1 MTFPDLTTREALRA
15 MCEIFDRPEWSDLA
29 VDAYVFA
36 LDGFSEKQVVSAL
49 LAFLPVRNS
58 IPTPLQLRE
67 QLTRWEAGPHQK
79 GL

>member
-1 MTFPDLTTREALRA
+1 MTLPDLTTREVLQA
-15 MCEIFDRPEWSDLA
+15 MCEVFNQPEWSDLA
-29 VDAYVFA
+29 VEMYGFA
-36 LDGFSEKQVVSAL
+36 LHDFSEKQVVAAL

-67 QLTRWEAGPHQK
+67 KLTRWEAGPHQK